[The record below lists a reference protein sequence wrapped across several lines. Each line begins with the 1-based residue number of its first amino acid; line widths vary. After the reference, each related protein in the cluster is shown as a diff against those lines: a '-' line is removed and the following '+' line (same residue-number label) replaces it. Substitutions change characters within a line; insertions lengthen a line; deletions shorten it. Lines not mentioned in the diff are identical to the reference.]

1 MEKFISNLREKPESH
16 RKKILFVSL
25 AIIMTLIVSLWIYG
39 LTHRF
44 TKKEVVQETKEDIKP
59 FKLLGSKFQ
68 NIFQNMTASAGK
80 ANIKNTKDDTI
91 EKENL
96 DNTKVIDLIPVNK

>member
-1 MEKFISNLREKPESH
+1 MEKFISNLREKPESD
-16 RKKILFVSL
+16 RKKILFISL
-25 AIIMTLIVSLWIYG
+25 AVVMTIIVGLWIYS

-44 TKKEVVQETKEDIKP
+44 TKKEVAQETKEDIEP
-59 FKLLGSKFQ
+59 FKLMSSKFQ